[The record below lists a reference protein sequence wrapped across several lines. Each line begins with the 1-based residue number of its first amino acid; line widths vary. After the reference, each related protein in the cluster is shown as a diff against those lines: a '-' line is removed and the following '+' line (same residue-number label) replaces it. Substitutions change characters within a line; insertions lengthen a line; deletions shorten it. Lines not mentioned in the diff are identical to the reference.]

1 MRRRRRPRCLVLLL
15 LLLPA
20 DPRPWG
26 ATGGGVARVHRG
38 RAHHGG
44 LLVGGDQSLAKLPRE
59 LVAVR
64 RGRALRRARVLP
76 VAAPRR
82 YEEARLEQVAAR
94 EVARLHWGRLAAG
107 ARAEAADGGAP
118 RQARELGHHAHLLPH
133 EVAARGGLQAQAR
146 GPGRLPAQQ
155 PQFLLAPRAAAA
167 EEGAD
172 DALCVG
178 CPEGAGRLV
187 DQGPARVVLSEALP

>member
-1 MRRRRRPRCLVLLL
+1 MAVRAARAEA
-15 LLLPA
+15 A
-20 DPRPWG
+20 DALSALRQSE
-26 ATGGGVARVHRG
+26 AAASTSA
-38 RAHHGG
+38 AAA
-44 LLVGGDQSLAKLPRE
+44 LVGARSLE
-59 LVAVR
+59 
-64 RGRALRRARVLP
+64 
-76 VAAPRR
+76 AAS
-82 YEEARLEQVAAR
+82 AQLD
-94 EVARLHWGRLAAG
+94 G